1 MRKSRESNFELLR
14 IVAMFMIVLYHLL
27 MRYSYTDGHLIYR
40 VLQFPLHIGV
50 ILFVLI
56 SGYYGIRPSIRGLM
70 RLLAPVVV
78 LYLSIELIYSHI
90 KSGVNVAWEKFL
102 VLTDTPYWF
111 IRTYLWLFLA
121 SPVINSFLKDITW
134 NWRIYSLCSFGFI
147 ALYMGATQGD
157 PSLVGGI
164 LLISY
169 SFIYLE
175 IH

>member
-90 KSGVNVAWEKFL
+90 KSGGGKCGMGKVSCSHRYTLL
-102 VLTDTPYWF
+102 VY
-111 IRTYLWLFLA
+111 
-121 SPVINSFLKDITW
+121 KDI
-134 NWRIYSLCSFGFI
+134 SLAFS
-147 ALYMGATQGD
+147 
-157 PSLVGGI
+157 GI
-164 LLISY
+164 TGNK
-169 SFIYLE
+169 
-175 IH
+175 